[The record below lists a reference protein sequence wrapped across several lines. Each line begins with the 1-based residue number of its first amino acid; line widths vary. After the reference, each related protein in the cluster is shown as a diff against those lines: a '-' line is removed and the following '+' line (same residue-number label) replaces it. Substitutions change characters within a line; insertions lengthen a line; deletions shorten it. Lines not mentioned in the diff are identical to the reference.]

1 MMLQQEINLYQHLK
15 VVSPQKI
22 ILTWQRLWLGNIAF
36 VGWLIL
42 VYLFSL
48 WHVYYLERKK
58 THIQKQIS
66 LLQNEFLQ
74 VKGRY
79 LPAFFSNNPDVLQK
93 NILFQE
99 KILETFTNRTLFSQ
113 ELMALSRNVVP
124 NVWLTKIHIMD
135 GGKTVTLKG
144 ESLSANQLQLYLQSI
159 MREKIFYE
167 LGSSVSNIENISK
180 KDESEKL
187 IFEFNIG
194 KKT

>member
-1 MMLQQEINLYQHLK
+1 MLQQEINLYQHLK

>member
-79 LPAFFSNNPDVLQK
+79 LPAFFSNNTDVLQK